1 MAGLVGVAR
10 GLGRVTRGLGTVPM
24 ASEQAAVRPA
34 GSGGVPG
41 SRGEMGTYITEAHG
55 AAASNERRAS
65 LREGGAG
72 LASAA

>member
-1 MAGLVGVAR
+1 
-10 GLGRVTRGLGTVPM
+10 M

-41 SRGEMGTYITEAHG
+41 SRGEMETYITEAHG
-55 AAASNERRAS
+55 AAASNERRAA

-72 LASAA
+72 LASAG